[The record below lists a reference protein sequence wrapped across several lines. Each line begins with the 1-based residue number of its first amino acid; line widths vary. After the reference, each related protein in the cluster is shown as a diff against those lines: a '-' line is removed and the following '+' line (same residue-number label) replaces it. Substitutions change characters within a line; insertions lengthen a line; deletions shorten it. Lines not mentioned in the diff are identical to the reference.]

1 MARKLLCPAA
11 LLLALTLIFTG
22 CSVKKVNNIPSSE
35 QVSAF
40 GDFKHYFGELNE
52 NEKRAYNAILRDI
65 ESFPEEIEIP
75 ELNNEELEK
84 VWLAVMYDNPELIML
99 GRECMLVSRD
109 RKFWFSCEYAMTK
122 DEYEQK
128 KAEL

>member
-65 ESFPEEIEIP
+65 EFSATLSRFP
-75 ELNNEELEK
+75 
-84 VWLAVMYDNPELIML
+84 
-99 GRECMLVSRD
+99 
-109 RKFWFSCEYAMTK
+109 RKLKFRSSTTK
-122 DEYEQK
+122 SSK
-128 KAEL
+128 RSGSPLCTTTRS

>member
-22 CSVKKVNNIPSSE
+22 CSVKMVNDIPSSE

-65 ESFPEEIEIP
+65 
-75 ELNNEELEK
+75 
-84 VWLAVMYDNPELIML
+84 
-99 GRECMLVSRD
+99 
-109 RKFWFSCEYAMTK
+109 
-122 DEYEQK
+122 
-128 KAEL
+128 